1 MGGNITRVL
10 KDETTTKL
18 NGCDVRFAED
28 EENKDVIPS
37 S

>member
-1 MGGNITRVL
+1 MRVL

-18 NGCDVRFAED
+18 NRCDVGFAED